1 MKTKISVS
9 LEDELHEK
17 VKEKLEGSTFRN
29 KSHLIEL
36 AIESFLEEGGK
47 NK

>member
-17 VKEKLEGSTFRN
+17 LKKIVKRSIFRN
-29 KSHLIEL
+29 KSHLIEH
-36 AIESFLEEGGK
+36 AIESLLKEEGIK
-47 NK
+47 